1 VPASHQR
8 CRRSRLSH
16 DHPTSEET
24 LRWQAPIPYLPLRYA
39 VEDLDLGGITIA
51 QGEAILAAYA
61 SAGRDRD
68 QYGDTA
74 DIFDITRPGKQH
86 LSFGHSVHHCVGAAL
101 ARLEAEIALA
111 SVFARFPDLA
121 LAVAPDELT
130 PSRSFLSNGHTGL
143 PVNRQ

>member
-1 VPASHQR
+1 LTSPGPASN
-8 CRRSRLSH
+8 
-16 DHPTSEET
+16 TSPSDT
-24 LRWQAPIPYLPLRYA
+24 AS
-39 VEDLDLGGITIA
+39 TIA
-51 QGEAILAAYA
+51 
-61 SAGRDRD
+61 SARR
-68 QYGDTA
+68 
-74 DIFDITRPGKQH
+74 
-86 LSFGHSVHHCVGAAL
+86 GAAL